1 MASGDPS
8 TGEIFNVPERNSFF
22 TGRDLILL
30 DIRDRFMSESRPS
43 HVQTL
48 YGLGGIGKTQIAI
61 EYAHRYHKDY
71 GFVWWMPAEERTPI
85 ELLFA
90 RLASRLDLKVA
101 EGKNLDTIRH
111 VLRRQLAQRNDWLLI
126 FDNANTAEELA
137 DFIPKEVT
145 GHILITSRSPDWDG
159 VAHGIQ
165 IREWERTESIKFL
178 RARTGR
184 NEADL
189 MCFRLAQALGDLPLA
204 LEQAAAIIE
213 QTKVSFSTYLKK
225 FETHWSELLK
235 RGREESAYP
244 DSLAMAWELSF
255 RQVEADTPDSAALMN
270 LCAFFAPEGIP
281 KSMLAAGATA
291 VPSNLSLIVRTAMS
305 LNEAIE
311 ALRRYS
317 LVETDDKTISLHRL
331 VGAIVR
337 DRLSTEE
344 QTMWATAAVRV
355 VKRSFNFDSQDPS
368 TWSDAA
374 LMVPHARS
382 AAENA
387 RQLGVAAADVVDLM
401 NEVGRVLLK
410 HGRFKDARKVLE
422 EAFGLARE
430 QFGPNHA
437 TVANVANNL
446 GRVLQRLQ
454 DPWSA
459 RPYLELALG
468 IDQEKYG
475 DSDPH
480 VATVANNYGLC
491 LYATGELDSA
501 RHHFDYALSVFRL
514 HYPEDHGKIASVMNN
529 LGFVLLN
536 LNKLDEAQ
544 PMLEQALAA
553 AESGCGAEHP
563 TVASI
568 LHNLGSLSRR
578 LGDNE
583 SARNYFRR
591 ALVIDET
598 NYGPRHPE
606 VARHFVEL
614 GQLMRES
621 GNEEMGRAH
630 LERAL
635 EIATEFYGDDHQHT
649 KTLRDSLKASA

>member
-1 MASGDPS
+1 MASVDPS
-8 TGEIFNVPERNSFF
+8 VSGIFNVPDRNPFF
-22 TGRDLILL
+22 TGRDLALHEL
-30 DIRDRFMSESRPS
+30 RDRFLSGAKRS
-43 HVQTL
+43 HVQAL
-48 YGLGGIGKTQIAI
+48 YGLGGIGKTQIAM
-61 EYAHRYHKDY
+61 EYAHRHKKDY
-71 GFVWWMPAEERTPI
+71 AFVWWMPAEERTPI
-85 ELLFA
+85 ELLFG

-111 VLRRQLAQRNDWLLI
+111 VLRRHLASRNDWLLI
-126 FDNANTAEELA
+126 FDNANTAEELM
-137 DFIPKEVT
+137 DFIPKDVT
-145 GHILITSRSPDWDG
+145 SHILITSRSPDWGDI
-159 VAHGIQ
+159 AHATQ
-165 IREWERTESIKFL
+165 IREWERSESIKFL
-178 RARTGR
+178 RERTGR

-213 QTKVSFSTYLKK
+213 QTKISFSAYLKK
-225 FETHWSELLK
+225 FETHWSELLA
-235 RGREESAYP
+235 RGREGTSYP

-255 RQVEADTPDSAALMN
+255 RQVEADAPESAALMN
-270 LCAFFAPEGIP
+270 LCAYFAPESIP
-281 KSMLAAGATA
+281 GAMIANGATA
-291 VPSNLSLIVRTAMS
+291 VPAILGNAIRSAKSLHDT
-305 LNEAIE
+305 IE
-311 ALRRYS
+311 PLRRYS
-317 LVETDDKTISLHRL
+317 LIDSDDKTLSLHRL

-337 DRLSTEE
+337 DRLSIEE
-344 QTMWATAAVRV
+344 QTGWATAAVRIV
-355 VKRSFNFDSQDPS
+355 RRSFNFDSQDPA
-368 TWSDAA
+368 TWADAA
-374 LMVPHARS
+374 LMVPHARA
-382 AAENA
+382 AAEHA
-387 RQLGVAAADVVDLM
+387 RQLGVAHAEVVDLL
-401 NEVGRVLLK
+401 NDVGRVLLK
-410 HGRFKDARKVLE
+410 HGRFKDARTVLE

-430 QFGPNHA
+430 QFGPHHA
-437 TVANVANNL
+437 TVADVANNL
-446 GRVLQRLQ
+446 GRVLQRLE

-491 LYATGELDSA
+491 LYATGELDA
-501 RHHFDYALSVFRL
+501 AQHNFEYALSVFRL
-514 HYPEDHGKIASVMNN
+514 HYPDDHGKIASVMNN

-536 LNKLDEAQ
+536 LNKLEEAQ

-553 AESGCGAEHP
+553 AERGCGPEHP

-578 LGDNE
+578 MGDNE

-591 ALVIDET
+591 ALVIDEA

-621 GNEEMGRAH
+621 GNEQMGRAH

-635 EIATEFYGDDHQHT
+635 EIATEFYGDDHHHT
-649 KTLRDSLKASA
+649 QSIRESIKASA